1 MTLEAGDA
9 YGQASF
15 GGEVSDG
22 GSVDVNAGASIEGT
36 GGEIRLSGGPSYQ
49 GEPSGRVGITCRD
62 ITLKKC

>member
-22 GSVDVNAGASIEGT
+22 GSIDVNAGAAIEGK
-36 GGEIRLSGGPSYQ
+36 GGDIRLWGGPSFQ
-49 GEPSGRVGITCRD
+49 GKLPSTWPSRSSGERS
-62 ITLKKC
+62 